1 MTLKELRRNA
11 HNRLKEQPNISS
23 PELDADL
30 IIMFVLDLKK
40 DELLTKDIS
49 VPDVL
54 AIEVNAYLNR
64 RLAGMPV
71 QYIVGKTEFMSL
83 DFIVNKNVLI
93 PRQDTEILVETV
105 IERYKNVSEQI
116 RILDIGSG
124 SGCVGISM
132 ARYLPNSVVTEL
144 DISEEA
150 LKVAELNAEKNL
162 VTKQMN
168 FVCRDICDGISDL
181 EPKFDVIVSN
191 PPYIKTDDLLELQQ
205 EVIEYEPVAALD
217 GGDDGLDFYR
227 IIIKKAVPKKGG
239 MTAFEVGIGQAGD
252 VAGLRFKAGYR
263 NIDIIPDLAGIE
275 RVVLGYA
282 A

>member
-1 MTLKELRRNA
+1 M
-11 HNRLKEQPNISS
+11 P
-23 PELDADL
+23 DA
-30 IIMFVLDLKK
+30 
-40 DELLTKDIS
+40 
-49 VPDVL
+49 L

-227 IIIKKAVPKKGG
+227 IIIKKQFLK
-239 MTAFEVGIGQAGD
+239 
-252 VAGLRFKAGYR
+252 RR
-263 NIDIIPDLAGIE
+263 NDS
-275 RVVLGYA
+275 V
-282 A
+282 

>member
-11 HNRLKEQPNISS
+11 HNRLKEQLNISS

-49 VPDVL
+49 VPDAL

-93 PRQDTEILVETV
+93 PRQDTEVLVETV

-124 SGCVGISM
+124 SGCVGISL

-168 FVCRDICDGISDL
+168 FVCRDIRDGILDL

-227 IIIKKAVPKKGG
+227 VIIKNAVPKKDG

-252 VAGLRFKAGYR
+252 VAELMFKAGYKD
-263 NIDIIPDLAGIE
+263 IEIIPDLSGIE
-275 RVVLGYA
+275 RVVLGHA

>member
-49 VPDVL
+49 VPDAL

-150 LKVAELNAEKNL
+150 LKVAVLNAEKNL

-168 FVCRDICDGISDL
+168 FVCRDIRDGISDL

-205 EVIEYEPVAALD
+205 EVIEYEPVSALD

-252 VAGLRFKAGYR
+252 VAGLMFKAGYR
-263 NIDIIPDLAGIE
+263 NIEIIPDLAGIE

>member
-49 VPDVL
+49 VPDAL

-150 LKVAELNAEKNL
+150 LK
-162 VTKQMN
+162 
-168 FVCRDICDGISDL
+168 
-181 EPKFDVIVSN
+181 
-191 PPYIKTDDLLELQQ
+191 
-205 EVIEYEPVAALD
+205 
-217 GGDDGLDFYR
+217 
-227 IIIKKAVPKKGG
+227 GG

-252 VAGLRFKAGYR
+252 VADLMFKAGYR
-263 NIDIIPDLAGIE
+263 NIEIIPDLGGIE

>member
-49 VPDVL
+49 VPDAL
-54 AIEVNAYLNR
+54 TIEVNAYLNR

-150 LKVAELNAEKNL
+150 LKVAVLNAEKNL

-168 FVCRDICDGISDL
+168 FVCRDIRDGISDL

-252 VAGLRFKAGYR
+252 VADLMFKAGYR
-263 NIDIIPDLAGIE
+263 NIEIIPDLGGIE

>member
-49 VPDVL
+49 VPDAL

-252 VAGLRFKAGYR
+252 VAGLMFKAGDR